1 MDHGDSIE
9 VVTHE
14 SAWQVVDF
22 VEATTDYAG
31 EERVEERVEREPE
44 EREPEE
50 REEGRHPI
58 ERDAKDDCQAHGRAS
73 TREADVAG
81 HAREARRNVG
91 LAAGRHGGEA
101 GRSGCRE
108 TGRRREGS
116 YHDLTCSFGGGG
128 RWATIKSRCL
138 SLTAFVGR
146 SMIE

>member
-22 VEATTDYAG
+22 IEATTDYAVEERL
-31 EERVEERVEREPE
+31 EERVEHES
-44 EREPEE
+44 EE
-50 REEGRHPI
+50 REEGRRPI
-58 ERDAKDDCQAHGRAS
+58 ERNPKDDGQAHGRAS
-73 TREADVAG
+73 TREADITG
-81 HAREARRNVG
+81 HPCETRSNVSF
-91 LAAGRHGGEA
+91 AAGRDCGEA
-101 GRSGCRE
+101 GRSGCGE

-116 YHDLTCSFGGGG
+116 YHDLTCSFTASG
-128 RWATIKSRCL
+128 RWATIRSVAQ